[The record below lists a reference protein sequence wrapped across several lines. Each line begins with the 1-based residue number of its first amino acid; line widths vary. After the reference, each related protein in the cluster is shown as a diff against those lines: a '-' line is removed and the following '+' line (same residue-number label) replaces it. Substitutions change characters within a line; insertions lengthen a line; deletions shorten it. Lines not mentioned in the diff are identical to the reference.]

1 MFNKASLSTTSI
13 KKLHHGVL
21 VLAGIFIGCSVA
33 LAESSEA
40 WSFAARTAE
49 QIKISYPAA
58 KFDEDYSLDSPTI
71 VIYLHP
77 PRGIFSSDKVATR
90 YPEILIEKVPSSS
103 VISQLLADEWREISR
118 GAISLHAIRE
128 YPRELTSYGNS
139 KISDYGHAGITN
151 GRLISVDRLKLKSTP
166 GNEPKIPLQYRYKL
180 EYQVAE
186 KSSGQRFDVG
196 EEVMLVRSFAE
207 MTFQITYRDLLD
219 RFKKEESL
227 RETIFQNVE
236 LRAQD
241 IDTRAN
247 ATAAAP
253 SGSFD
258 YTQILLN
265 IVGLSVCGVLIYNR
279 REKQKK
285 GLF

>member
-1 MFNKASLSTTSI
+1 MLNNLSHSI
-13 KKLHHGVL
+13 ALKKLFLRAWVL
-21 VLAGIFIGCSVA
+21 IGILTGYHAAFADQG
-33 LAESSEA
+33 EK
-40 WSFAARTAE
+40 WSFASRTAE

-58 KFDEDYSLDSPTI
+58 KFDEDYSLNSPTI

-77 PRGIFSSDKVATR
+77 PRGTFSSDKVATR

-103 VISQLLADEWREISR
+103 VVAQLLTDEWREFAR
-118 GAISLHAIRE
+118 GAVSLHAIRE
-128 YPRELTSYGNS
+128 YQRELTNYGNS
-139 KISDYGHAGITN
+139 KISDYAHAGITN
-151 GRLISVDRLKLKSTP
+151 GRVVSVDRLKLKSTP

-186 KSSGQRFDVG
+186 KSNGQRFDVG
-196 EEVMLVRSFAE
+196 EEVMLVQSVTE
-207 MTFQITYRDLLD
+207 MTFQITYRDLLE
-219 RFKKEESL
+219 RFKKEEST

-236 LRAQD
+236 LRSQD

-258 YTQILLN
+258 YTQLLLN
-265 IVGLSVCGVLIYNR
+265 IVGLGVCGVLIYNR